1 MASFKTEGVVL
12 KQFDLGEADRL
23 ITLYT
28 KERGK
33 IRVVA
38 RGARKGKK
46 SRSGLVLPFSY
57 HNFLLYQ
64 GKSLARINHI
74 DSIELNSRLRDD
86 LDYMAYASVVSEYIE
101 RVGLENE
108 KDLAL
113 FSLLALILKEMNNA
127 DKKNLLFHFIFF
139 KTKLLI
145 LLGIKPE
152 LKKCTYCNEQIYYNN
167 NNNIY
172 FNIEHGGVI
181 CRNCKEKYKA
191 DYRKF
196 NREEFIIFA
205 KFINSTF
212 ADIADKNIE
221 IDNKVL
227 KKISLLT
234 EDFIAYHLDLKPKS
248 LSFLYNLQSMNG
260 DF

>member
-1 MASFKTEGVVL
+1 LASFETEGVVL
-12 KQFDLGEADRL
+12 KQFDLGESDRL
-23 ITLYT
+23 ITMYT

-33 IRVVA
+33 IKAVA
-38 RGARKGKK
+38 RGARKGIK

-57 HNFLLYQ
+57 HNFVLYK
-64 GKSLARINHI
+64 GKSLARINYI
-74 DSIELNSRLRDD
+74 ESIEMNSRLRED

-101 RVGLENE
+101 RVGLEDE

-113 FSLLALILKEMNNA
+113 FSLLALILKEMNNTE
-127 DKKNLLFHFIFF
+127 KEKLLFYFIFF

-152 LKKCTYCNEQIYYNN
+152 LKKCSYCNEQIDYNK
-167 NNNIY
+167 IY

-181 CRNCKEKYKA
+181 CRSCKEKYNI

-196 NREEFIIFA
+196 NRKEFIVFA

-212 ADIADKNIE
+212 ADIADKDIE
-221 IDNKVL
+221 IDSRIL
-227 KKISLLT
+227 KKVSLLT

-248 LSFLYNLQSMNG
+248 LSFLYDLQSMNG

>member
-1 MASFKTEGVVL
+1 MASFETEGVVL
-12 KQFDLGEADRL
+12 KQFDLGESDRL

-28 KERGK
+28 KEKGK
-33 IRVVA
+33 IRAVA
-38 RGARKGKK
+38 RGARKGIK

-57 HNFLLYQ
+57 HNFVLYQ

-74 DSIELNSRLRDD
+74 ESIEMNSRLRDD

-101 RVGLENE
+101 RAGLEDE

-113 FSLLALILKEMNNA
+113 FSLLVLILREMNSTE
-127 DKKNLLFHFIFF
+127 KKNLLFYFNFF

-152 LKKCTYCNEQIYYNN
+152 LKKCTYCNEQINYNEIN
-167 NNNIY
+167 
-172 FNIEHGGVI
+172 FNIEHGGVV
-181 CRNCKEKYKA
+181 CRGCIEKFNA
-191 DYRKF
+191 DYKSLNRK
-196 NREEFIIFA
+196 EFMIFA

-212 ADIADKNIE
+212 ADIADRTIE
-221 IDNKVL
+221 IDTGIL
-227 KKISLLT
+227 KKISSLT
-234 EDFIAYHLDLKPKS
+234 EEFIAYHLDLKPKS
-248 LSFLYNLQSMNG
+248 LSFLYNLQNMNG

>member
-1 MASFKTEGVVL
+1 MASFETEGVVL
-12 KQFDLGEADRL
+12 KQFDLGESDRL

-33 IRVVA
+33 IRAVA
-38 RGARKGKK
+38 RGARKGIK

-57 HNFLLYQ
+57 HNFTLYK
-64 GKSLARINHI
+64 GKSMARINHI
-74 DSIELNSRLRDD
+74 ESKEMNSRLRED

-101 RVGLENE
+101 RVGLEDE

-113 FSLLALILKEMNNA
+113 FSLLVLILKEMNDS
-127 DKKNLLFHFIFF
+127 DKENLLFYYIFF

-152 LKKCTYCNEQIYYNN
+152 LKKCTYCNEQIDYDK
-167 NNNIY
+167 IY
-172 FNIEHGGVI
+172 FNIEYGGVI
-181 CRNCKEKYKA
+181 CRNCKEKYKT
-191 DYRKF
+191 DYIKF
-196 NREEFIIFA
+196 SREEFVIFA

-212 ADIADKNIE
+212 ADIADKDIE
-221 IDNKVL
+221 IDNRIL
-227 KKISLLT
+227 KKVSLLT

-248 LSFLYNLQSMNG
+248 LSFLYNLQSMNRY
-260 DF
+260 F